1 MRVRKIFNREI
12 QRSQDKNEDSV
23 KAYLSQI
30 KEPLLS
36 AEQEKDLFSYLQKG
50 GSFAE
55 AVRDLVIEANL
66 SLVVSIVKRYY
77 RPNSFLS
84 FGDLISAGNIG
95 LLKAVDRF
103 RVSEETRF
111 STYATYWIRQS
122 VQREVANTKTA
133 VRIPIHRGADVLRY
147 KKAQKAISARG
158 DVVAFE
164 SVAQEMGMSLEKIRR
179 IEHANIE
186 LFSLDYDALDDGS
199 EKTMYDRVASPIG
212 ETPHAGVIRERGF
225 AQCIRVIKESNVLTD
240 EEQDIIFA
248 RFGITH
254 EGGESITLE
263 NLGKTRGVTRERVR
277 QIQEI
282 ALEKLRKAHMPMFE
296 DMRDAEA
303 NPV

>member
-1 MRVRKIFNREI
+1 MRVRKISNGEI
-12 QRSQDKNEDSV
+12 QRSRDKNGDSV

-36 AEQEKDLFSYLQKG
+36 AEQEKDLFLYLERG
-50 GSFAE
+50 GSFTE
-55 AVRDLVIEANL
+55 AVRNLVIEANL
-66 SLVVSIVKRYY
+66 RLVVSIVKRYY
-77 RPNSFLS
+77 RPDSFLS
-84 FGDLISAGNIG
+84 LLDLISAGNIG

-103 RVSEETRF
+103 RVSKETRF

-133 VRIPIHRGADVLRY
+133 VRIPIHRGIDLLRY
-147 KKAQKAISARG
+147 KKAKKAIGVRG
-158 DVVAFE
+158 DVVAHE
-164 SVAQEMGMSLEKIRR
+164 GIAQEMGMPLDKIKR
-179 IEHANIE
+179 IERANID
-186 LFSLDYDALDDGS
+186 FISLDQDVFDGGP

-212 ETPHAGVIRERGF
+212 EASHAGVMRERGF

-303 NPV
+303 SLL

>member
-66 SLVVSIVKRYY
+66 SLVVSIAKRYH

-84 FGDLISAGNIG
+84 FGDLISAGNTG

-103 RVSEETRF
+103 RVSKKTKF

-122 VQREVANTKTA
+122 IQREVANTKTT
-133 VRIPIHRGADVLRY
+133 VRIPIHRGIDLLRY
-147 KKAQKAISARG
+147 KKAQKAISVRG

-164 SVAQEMGMSLEKIRR
+164 GIAQEMGMSLDKIKR
-179 IEHANIE
+179 IERANID
-186 LFSLDYDALDDGS
+186 FISLDHDALDDGS
-199 EKTMYDRVASPIG
+199 ERTMYDRVASPIG

-296 DMRDAEA
+296 DMRDA
-303 NPV
+303 